1 MKIDLFHN
9 KIVKDTVT
17 EQFIRDVEAVL
28 APMINEA
35 YPGATGIL
43 MYEDYIADGFAS
55 DGMWYYPL
63 TVKAGESTSTAWVRW
78 PFNKSSFATAS
89 PYSYIGEEPLGFE
102 LADSVP
108 DAFIEAVS
116 GRAIDYDEGAIKLN
130 VRATAADVMLL
141 CGHYSQTFVDEMASQ
156 ITKQLTRAL
165 SIDGFGNSTIEL
177 ELVFA
182 PGTYMEHTSEN
193 VTYRR
198 LLMVDGASRPRD
210 FWVKWTRCGGGIAY
224 TISDAVRAG
233 DIVFELGEDVAHK
246 IREKEYRFLCSTNPN
261 TYQAAMGKKAVTE
274 WRDLIKRAVRRGE
287 IIRLESELEVA
298 ERAGEVHDK
307 LTEVLSALGHT
318 ATPAK
323 SEEPV
328 AAADG
333 GFDSLMD
340 LVRAALEKS
349 EGHTAEE
356 AMLDMPMIEL
366 DLEEGGEPVAED
378 AEDISD
384 APVAIAVDD
393 TVEEGSEDLDEVAG
407 DDTEPEIEEDAPEA
421 EETDEP
427 EAEETDEPEAEET
440 DEPDTPLTIEE
451 LLKRLEEAANAPV
464 EEPEDGAEAEED
476 DEAPFDA
483 DEVIEELDDEVED
496 SFDTDLTPEDNDA
509 VGETIDEAEATDDD
523 AIEESENEEDEPEA
537 ADEECEQTARDE
549 PAPVAAPAAQPVAPV
564 IDEESIRREIEA
576 RIRLEYEAQARARAE
591 AEIARLIAESNALK
605 EENERLAAA
614 ARNAEAMHQQAIS
627 DHLDATE
634 RARATE
640 DMLRAELE
648 AKERREA
655 RERDRLAEAARIAV
669 EEQRR
674 REAEMEE
681 RYRIERE
688 QREEAERLERERLER
703 ERIAEEER
711 IRAEEEERARLAA
724 ETAALAAE
732 PKYIS
737 KRAKIIFRRAADA
750 NIIGKIR
757 EIIEETIKQNNKQHV
772 RIHMKAYQEDRDVV
786 NLDVLKMPA
795 DEQELLIAIVK
806 AIGNA
811 RIGVIKI
818 ILE

>member
-9 KIVKDTVT
+9 KIVKDTIT

-28 APMINEA
+28 APMIGEA
-35 YPGATGIL
+35 YPDATGIL
-43 MYEDYIADGFAS
+43 MYEDYIADDLSS

-63 TVKAGESTSTAWVRW
+63 TVKEAESASTAWVRW
-78 PFNKSSFATAS
+78 PFDKSSFATAS
-89 PYSYIGEEPLGFE
+89 PYSYIGEEPLAFE

-108 DAFIEAVS
+108 DSFMEAVS

-141 CGHYSQTFVDEMASQ
+141 CGHYSQTFIDEMASQ
-156 ITKQLTRAL
+156 MTKQLTRAL

-224 TISDAVRAG
+224 TISDAVGA
-233 DIVFELGEDVAHK
+233 DEIAFELGEDVAHK

-333 GFDSLMD
+333 SFDSLMD

-349 EGHTAEE
+349 EGHSAEE
-356 AMLDMPMIEL
+356 ATLDMPMIEL
-366 DLEEGGEPVAED
+366 DLEEGNEPAEEET
-378 AEDISD
+378 EDIDD
-384 APVAIAVDD
+384 APVAIAIDD
-393 TVEEGSEDLDEVAG
+393 TEEEASEDLDEVA
-407 DDTEPEIEEDAPEA
+407 DDDAEPETEEDE
-421 EETDEP
+421 EP
-427 EAEETDEPEAEET
+427 EAEDTEEAEE
-440 DEPDTPLTIEE
+440 PDAPLTIEE
-451 LLKRLEEAANAPV
+451 LLKRLEEAASAPI
-464 EEPEDGAEAEED
+464 EEPEDEAETEVED
-476 DEAPFDA
+476 DEAPFDV
-483 DEVIEELDDEVED
+483 DEVIEELDDED
-496 SFDTDLTPEDNDA
+496 STDADATTDDASDEHEEDN
-509 VGETIDEAEATDDD
+509 V
-523 AIEESENEEDEPEA
+523 AIEEPEDEEEEPEEVE
-537 ADEECEQTARDE
+537 DELEQTALDE
-549 PAPVAAPAAQPVAPV
+549 PTPVAAPVAQPVAPI

-591 AEIARLIAESNALK
+591 AEVARLIAESNALK

-724 ETAALAAE
+724 EAAALAAE

-750 NIIGKIR
+750 NVIGKIR

>member
-9 KIVKDTVT
+9 KIVKDTIT

-28 APMINEA
+28 APMIGEA
-35 YPGATGIL
+35 YPDATGIL
-43 MYEDYIADGFAS
+43 MYEDYIADDLSS

-63 TVKAGESTSTAWVRW
+63 TVKEAESASTVWVSW
-78 PFNKSSFATAS
+78 PFDKSSFATAS
-89 PYSYIGEEPLGFE
+89 PYSYVGEEPLAFE

-141 CGHYSQTFVDEMASQ
+141 CGHYSQTFIDEMASQ
-156 ITKQLTRAL
+156 MTKQLTRAL

-224 TISDAVRAG
+224 TISDAVRA
-233 DIVFELGEDVAHK
+233 DEIAFELGEDVAHK

-318 ATPAK
+318 TSAR

-333 GFDSLMD
+333 SFDSLMD

-349 EGHTAEE
+349 EGHSAEE
-356 AMLDMPMIEL
+356 ATLDMPMIEL
-366 DLEEGGEPVAED
+366 DLEEGSEPAAEETD
-378 AEDISD
+378 DISD
-384 APVAIAVDD
+384 APVAIAIDD
-393 TVEEGSEDLDEVAG
+393 TEEEASEDLDEVS
-407 DDTEPEIEEDAPEA
+407 DDDIEPETEEDEEPEAEDIEEPEIEEV
-421 EETDEP
+421 DEP
-427 EAEETDEPEAEET
+427 EAEDTEEAEE
-440 DEPDTPLTIEE
+440 PDAPLTIDE
-451 LLKRLEEAANAPV
+451 LLKRLEEAASAPI
-464 EEPEDGAEAEED
+464 EEPEDEAETEAED

-483 DEVIEELDDEVED
+483 DEVIEELDDEDSTDIDAVIDDASDEHVED
-496 SFDTDLTPEDNDA
+496 AEEDNA
-509 VGETIDEAEATDDD
+509 
-523 AIEESENEEDEPEA
+523 AIEEPEDEEEETEETE
-537 ADEECEQTARDE
+537 DELEQTALDE
-549 PAPVAAPAAQPVAPV
+549 PAPVAAPVSQPVAPV

-724 ETAALAAE
+724 EAAALAAE

-750 NIIGKIR
+750 NVIGKIR